1 MRGVARQGHALS
13 QHQLGFMH
21 KSGSGVVKSDAR
33 CRELWTAAAE
43 AGHAGAQA
51 NLARQ
56 YARGGLGLEMD
67 LSEALRWYEKAARQG
82 DAEAA
87 AELRHYLRLQE
98 QERQSAG
105 QYQT

>member
-1 MRGVARQGHALS
+1 
-13 QHQLGFMH
+13 
-21 KSGSGVVKSDAR
+21 
-33 CRELWTAAAE
+33 
-43 AGHAGAQA
+43 
-51 NLARQ
+51 
-56 YARGGLGLEMD
+56 MD